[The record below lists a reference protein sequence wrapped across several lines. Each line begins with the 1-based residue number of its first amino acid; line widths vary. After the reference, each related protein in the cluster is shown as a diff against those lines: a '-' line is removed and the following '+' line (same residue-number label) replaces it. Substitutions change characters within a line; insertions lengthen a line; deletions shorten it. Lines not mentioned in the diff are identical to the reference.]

1 MDEIIGRIDEMHD
14 ELDDLKAMLQNPSVQ
29 PPLKRVKDT
38 RDFLCVECRK
48 DGIDHPHCM
57 MNMVYKGRTGVC
69 AKGHCIIEEE
79 REARLTGKQVEPYI
93 PKKPEKEKPKKRKAY
108 RLDRSGFDVK
118 AYVRAI
124 ERKRKPVH
132 ICSMSEAKC
141 GALIGGQWIYFRR
154 ISHLACFLERHLN
167 VISPALKR
175 GEYRTIQLKRVN
187 Q

>member
-1 MDEIIGRIDEMHD
+1 MHD

-29 PPLKRVKDT
+29 PALKRVKDT

-57 MNMVYKGRTGVC
+57 MNMTYKGRTGVC

-93 PKKPEKEKPKKRKAY
+93 PKKHESEDKPKKRKAY
-108 RLDRSGFDVK
+108 RIDRAGFDVK

-124 ERKRKPVH
+124 GRKRKPVTL
-132 ICSMSEAKC
+132 CSRSEAKC
-141 GALIGGQWIYFRR
+141 AALIAGEWIYFRKVC
-154 ISHLACFLERHLN
+154 HLASFLERGLG

-175 GEYRTIQLKRVN
+175 GEFRTIQLQKF
-187 Q
+187 

>member
-1 MDEIIGRIDEMHD
+1 MHD
-14 ELDDLKAMLQNPSVQ
+14 ELDDLKAMLQTPSVQ

-57 MNMVYKGRTGVC
+57 MNMTYQGRKGVC
-69 AKGHCIIEEE
+69 AKGHCIVEEA
-79 REARLTGKQVEPYI
+79 REARITGKQVEPSFPQKMEK
-93 PKKPEKEKPKKRKAY
+93 PKKPKKRKMY
-108 RLDRSGFDVK
+108 RLDHSGFDEK

-154 ISHLACFLERHLN
+154 ILHLACFLERGLN
-167 VISPALKR
+167 IISKALNK
-175 GEYRTIQLKRVN
+175 GEYRTIKIKRVN